1 MPNIVSLYTQVQKTV
16 TKIEKGGGEREERQ
30 RHRQEREPKYCRPRT
45 KTSLDE
51 GKGAFNGLKVR

>member
-1 MPNIVSLYTQVQKTV
+1 MQVQKTV

-30 RHRQEREPKYCRPRT
+30 KHRQEREPKYCRPRT

-51 GKGAFNGLKVR
+51 GKDAFNGLKVR